1 MGHFDVQDLCRDA
14 CRRLD
19 SRDGSRFAGS
29 GRGGL
34 CCPRVSL
41 SWSVP
46 GRLPGAKGDTLA
58 SIVAAQLGQVHD
70 LAATYDMIVA
80 QNPHAFVQADPNRLI
95 AGKVLTFGAGQHS
108 GSRRDDI
115 YFF

>member
-1 MGHFDVQDLCRDA
+1 MVSPRAATSKGGHTCIH
-14 CRRLD
+14 C
-19 SRDGSRFAGS
+19 S
-29 GRGGL
+29 G
-34 CCPRVSL
+34 
-41 SWSVP
+41 
-46 GRLPGAKGDTLA
+46 T
-58 SIVAAQLGQVHD
+58 LGQVHD

>member
-1 MGHFDVQDLCRDA
+1 MFRI
-14 CRRLD
+14 
-19 SRDGSRFAGS
+19 FAVTLA
-29 GRGGL
+29 GGL
-34 CCPRVSL
+34 IAATGL
-41 SWSVP
+41 A
-46 GRLPGAKGDTLA
+46 LPGLAEEGFVVLEYRSHGQSQGGYRVQKGDTLA